1 VVDPDKWDF
10 YAMDTYRTVGEDQLA
25 KRNAEEIIRRSV
37 NPEGVLVSPM
47 RHAEAQL
54 TLAVVAARQ
63 GEVEEATSLGIQAL
77 QGSRQSR
84 PSLLLVGGELEHELA
99 TFGAEAGADF
109 RELLN
114 DLKRTPPS
122 PE

>member
-1 VVDPDKWDF
+1 
-10 YAMDTYRTVGEDQLA
+10 
-25 KRNAEEIIRRSV
+25 
-37 NPEGVLVSPM
+37 M

-77 QGSRQSR
+77 QGGRQSR

-99 TFGAEAGADF
+99 TFGADAGADF

-114 DLKRTPPS
+114 DLKRTPQS